1 MGPVTTGVHTRD
13 NSSLTAR
20 LETQLLIWIAR
31 RLPQAI
37 NSDQLSA
44 LGLASMA
51 AAGLA
56 FAAFHVTAWAAAGVI
71 VALALNWFG
80 DSLDGTVARV
90 RNQERP
96 RYGFYLDHVIDLAG
110 TTLLVAG
117 MMACSGLMQP
127 LVAGAVLVGY
137 LLVSSESYLATLAV
151 GIFRM
156 SFMGFGPTEL
166 RLLLMATM
174 IAVDIAVLHNFA
186 WHERWTV
193 GDRAV
198 AHGGM
203 ARRLLRFHLG
213 TGLTSLVGNVIVTAA
228 AIELLH
234 VPTLVANAGAV
245 AATNLANF
253 LVADRW
259 VFSPPATA
267 SLIVVVLLLFPSA
280 ASAAELRAETIASW
294 NRHVAAVEM
303 TLRDHESD
311 MPVADPEGRAVPV
324 PGGTIHEWRGSVLI
338 PGITVAHLVHALET
352 PGLPPPADDVLDAR
366 VMRHDGDALHVY
378 LKLARTAIITV
389 TYDTEH
395 DVRFTRRSAGFV
407 TSRSVSTSIRESSG
421 SDRGFL
427 WRLNSYWRYRQVGDA
442 VLVDVL
448 SLSLSRDVPSLVR
461 PVAGP
466 VIDRIARESMKR
478 TLDAVDRFG
487 RGL

>member
-1 MGPVTTGVHTRD
+1 MTGRVSAFVVVGAIGFIVQMGVLLWL
-13 NSSLTAR
+13 SS
-20 LETQLLIWIAR
+20 
-31 RLPQAI
+31 
-37 NSDQLSA
+37 
-44 LGLASMA
+44 
-51 AAGLA
+51 
-56 FAAFHVTAWAAAGVI
+56 
-71 VALALNWFG
+71 
-80 DSLDGTVARV
+80 V
-90 RNQERP
+90 RHWP
-96 RYGFYLDHVIDLAG
+96 Y
-110 TTLLVAG
+110 
-117 MMACSGLMQP
+117 P
-127 LVAGAVLVGY
+127 
-137 LLVSSESYLATLAV
+137 LATA
-151 GIFRM
+151 
-156 SFMGFGPTEL
+156 
-166 RLLLMATM
+166 
-174 IAVDIAVLHNFA
+174 IAVEIAVLHNFA
-186 WHERWTV
+186 WHERWTW

-198 AHGGM
+198 ADGGL

-213 TGLTSLVGNVIVTAA
+213 TGLTSLVGNVVITAA
-228 AIELLH
+228 AVELLH
-234 VPTLVANAGAV
+234 APTLVANACAV
-245 AATNLANF
+245 AATSLANF

-259 VFSPPATA
+259 VFSPPAVA
-267 SLIVVVLLLFPSA
+267 GVVSALLLFPSGA
-280 ASAAELRAETIASW
+280 TAAELRPETVAAW

-311 MPVADPEGRAVPV
+311 LPVSQPEGRGVPV

-338 PGITVAHLVHALET
+338 PGITVAQLVRALET
-352 PGLPPPADDVLDAR
+352 PGLPPPSDDILEAHVLH
-366 VMRHDGDALHVY
+366 HDGDALRVY

-395 DVRFTRRSAGFV
+395 DVRFSRRSAGFA

-487 RGL
+487 RGLS